1 MILNYLSLFFF
12 RTGEITLTTLK
23 KVLIGNAAT
32 GSLGGLTEDE
42 VEDIFMAMR
51 VRKGETTIHWHDFI
65 AAGLSQCEVDD
76 RNLKLAFERL
86 DQEHKGYITF
96 ENVIELLGSD
106 TFTSEDEILKMWGES
121 MKDVN
126 RCQKGGM
133 CHITYEDFLLLMK
146 GQKNV
151 VNLRRSLEPLPEFS
165 IEDEDAQGEED
176 ENQCYIS
183 AEKLMA
189 ECTLP
194 PKDIPQDLAPKLLN
208 STPPRS
214 SGTPPP
220 PSVFHRQGSI
230 SAPATPSHI
239 GRRFQAVDQTDSPV
253 VDENRVT
260 FEEQVLSIP
269 PLDLTPPQT
278 PVRGPQDYTTPT
290 AGRVLLN
297 PQLLDSLRPP
307 ILSSDQPQPIPGYNA
322 LHESFSM
329 MPTKGRSISL
339 DEKDT
344 FTAKMAAESRAS
356 AMFKRDSRRALA
368 IPEHTHNISDLE
380 KIIQDES
387 VTPLVVNRRLYR
399 AHREFRHSVT
409 AACKR
414 FEDEKLRR
422 AMETLKARE
431 NELQSKHTAGLVMR
445 HGQAL
450 NEQSIKNFLKKTM
463 EEQQV
468 AVDKANRRG
477 GRGRSSRKKTIS
489 DMSGMLSLVNTPEL
503 PQGSEVPT
511 PQRAVSSREPMM
523 NERTTVSTDLPS
535 VKENENLL
543 RNPTKPGEFHKT
555 NYDPFLQ
562 KKSIYTYGTSRSPRI
577 TALETPAPD
586 KIPPLIPL

>member
-1 MILNYLSLFFF
+1 
-12 RTGEITLTTLK
+12 
-23 KVLIGNAAT
+23 
-32 GSLGGLTEDE
+32 
-42 VEDIFMAMR
+42 
-51 VRKGETTIHWHDFI
+51 
-65 AAGLSQCEVDD
+65 
-76 RNLKLAFERL
+76 
-86 DQEHKGYITF
+86 
-96 ENVIELLGSD
+96 
-106 TFTSEDEILKMWGES
+106 
-121 MKDVN
+121 
-126 RCQKGGM
+126 
-133 CHITYEDFLLLMK
+133 
-146 GQKNV
+146 
-151 VNLRRSLEPLPEFS
+151 
-165 IEDEDAQGEED
+165 
-176 ENQCYIS
+176 
-183 AEKLMA
+183 
-189 ECTLP
+189 
-194 PKDIPQDLAPKLLN
+194 
-208 STPPRS
+208 
-214 SGTPPP
+214 
-220 PSVFHRQGSI
+220 
-230 SAPATPSHI
+230 
-239 GRRFQAVDQTDSPV
+239 
-253 VDENRVT
+253 
-260 FEEQVLSIP
+260 
-269 PLDLTPPQT
+269 
-278 PVRGPQDYTTPT
+278 
-290 AGRVLLN
+290 
-297 PQLLDSLRPP
+297 
-307 ILSSDQPQPIPGYNA
+307 
-322 LHESFSM
+322 
-329 MPTKGRSISL
+329 
-339 DEKDT
+339 
-344 FTAKMAAESRAS
+344 MAAESRAS